1 MSHTIDVLEEHI
13 KFLENQLTDIREL
26 IETEMGQDVWGITA
40 LYHRRTELRDAIYEV
55 LER

>member
-1 MSHTIDVLEEHI
+1 MSYTTDVLETHI
-13 KFLENQLTDIREL
+13 KQLEEQLDDIRAL
-26 IETEMGQDVWGITA
+26 IEKEMSQPTYDIIA